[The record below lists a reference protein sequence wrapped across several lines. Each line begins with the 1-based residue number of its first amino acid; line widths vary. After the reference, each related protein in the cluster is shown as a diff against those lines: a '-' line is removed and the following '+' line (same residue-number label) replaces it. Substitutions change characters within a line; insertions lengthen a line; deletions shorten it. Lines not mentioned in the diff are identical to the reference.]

1 MEMANIPNDARF
13 VAVVNAATDVVL
25 YNREGEAMTV
35 PASKE
40 GYWLTR
46 GFRRT
51 VRDIAELLSEVHA
64 LAAAVDDPWV
74 AYAAAC
80 QASGFI
86 DGNAQEVAI
95 HALQLLSDAC
105 NNLHLALHS
114 AYRTRGA
121 DE

>member
-1 MEMANIPNDARF
+1 MEMANIPNEAGF
-13 VAVVNAATDVVL
+13 NTLVNAPEACTL
-25 YNREGEAMTV
+25 YNREGESIRV
-35 PASKE
+35 PSDKE
-40 GYWLTR
+40 GYWLKF
-46 GFRRT
+46 GFSRKAQ
-51 VRDIAELLSEVHA
+51 DIASLISEVHA